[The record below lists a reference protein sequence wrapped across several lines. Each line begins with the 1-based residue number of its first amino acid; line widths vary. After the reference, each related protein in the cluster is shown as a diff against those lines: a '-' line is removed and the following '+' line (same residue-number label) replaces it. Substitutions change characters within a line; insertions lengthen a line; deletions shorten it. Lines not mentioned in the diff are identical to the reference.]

1 MFHRNTSA
9 GMKALIIEDEKA
21 ALRNL
26 KRQLTVVAPDM
37 LIIGELDS
45 VTDSIEWL
53 DTHPLPDLV
62 FLDIHLADGSAF
74 EIFEHTDIPC
84 PIIFT
89 TAYDEYALRAFK
101 VNSIDYLLKPIGEAD
116 LRHALDKLARFQ
128 QSRPIATDYQ
138 QIIRALRKEEN
149 YRSHL
154 LVPLKGDKLLPLSV
168 DSIQYCF
175 ISEGH
180 VQAMDADGHTYLFQQ
195 TLDEL
200 SEQLNPRL
208 FYRANR
214 QYLIAKQAVAEIDLW
229 FNGRL
234 AVTLCVPTPER
245 IIISK
250 AKAAEFKT
258 WLVGE

>member
-1 MFHRNTSA
+1 
-9 GMKALIIEDEKA
+9 MKALIIEDEKA

>member
-1 MFHRNTSA
+1 
-9 GMKALIIEDEKA
+9 
-21 ALRNL
+21 
-26 KRQLTVVAPDM
+26 
-37 LIIGELDS
+37 
-45 VTDSIEWL
+45 
-53 DTHPLPDLV
+53 
-62 FLDIHLADGSAF
+62 
-74 EIFEHTDIPC
+74 
-84 PIIFT
+84 
-89 TAYDEYALRAFK
+89 
-101 VNSIDYLLKPIGEAD
+101 
-116 LRHALDKLARFQ
+116 
-128 QSRPIATDYQ
+128 
-138 QIIRALRKEEN
+138 
-149 YRSHL
+149 
-154 LVPLKGDKLLPLSV
+154 
-168 DSIQYCF
+168 
-175 ISEGH
+175 
-180 VQAMDADGHTYLFQQ
+180 MDADGHAYLFQQ